1 MEPHEYQTLHEFE
14 PTYWWYRGLRTILLD
29 ILRSGGVSP
38 ASRILDAGCGTGYT
52 LVRIEE
58 EITRASF
65 GLDASVHVLPFWG
78 MRGLKRVSLGSVNQ
92 LPFADETFDAVL
104 CVDVLECDGVDE
116 QCAFGE
122 LCRVTRVGG
131 MIVLV
136 VPAYRWLLTRDH
148 HRAVHSS
155 RRNTRKSLRA
165 LIESRPSEVV
175 RLSYL
180 FMLLFPLV
188 VGYRLLLRLA
198 AKPKAGLPRSELRPL
213 PLALNEALYRVVAVE
228 RGFFRLVN
236 LPFGSS
242 LVAVVRKASPS

>member
-1 MEPHEYQTLHEFE
+1 MEPHEYQTLYELE
-14 PTYWWYRGLRTILLD
+14 PTYWWYRGLRTILLG
-29 ILRSGGVSP
+29 ILRGGGLPP
-38 ASRILDAGCGTGYT
+38 ASRVLDAGCGTGYT

-58 EITRASF
+58 EITRATF
-65 GLDASVHVLPFWG
+65 GIDASGHALPSWG
-78 MRGLKRVSLGSVNQ
+78 LRGLKRVCLGSVND

-104 CVDVLECDGVDE
+104 CVDVLECDGVNE
-116 QCAFGE
+116 QRAFAE

-131 MIVLV
+131 MILLV

-148 HRAVHSS
+148 HLAVHAS
-155 RRNTRKSLRA
+155 RRYTKKSLRV

-188 VGYRLLLRLA
+188 AGYRLLLRLA
-198 AKPKAGLPRSELRPL
+198 AKPKASLPRSEVRPL
-213 PLALNEALYRVVAVE
+213 PWALNEALYRVMAVE
-228 RGFFRLVN
+228 RGVFRLVN

-242 LVAVVRKASPS
+242 LVAVVRKVSAS